1 MRDLDTRVDV
11 LHHVLVGSIEW
22 RECRFCVECHGH
34 THWQAGRRTAS
45 ASDRA
50 DKVST
55 VIPSQ
60 TA

>member
-22 RECRFCVECHGH
+22 REYRLCVECHGH
-34 THWQAGRRTAS
+34 TGRRT